1 MTSCTSLVDQR
12 NNYSKWHLLQIGK
25 ICKLKRVTLKIE
37 APPNPMVLHHFP
49 TRRIYENRKLWY
61 SGMVDNPKSIR
72 KFIQDQSW
80 APVWRPQPLVL
91 WGPPPPSLGTEWWAH
106 LRISPGPPPGM
117 GMLGAEWRE
126 HWNRLNTD
134 NLWIL
139 SLIHSFLSSNHTKK
153 RNFGFGRFYRIC
165 RYEYSTVDTSVFSM
179 HITMYTYNL
188 ITQIYIWSNYY
199 ISRVVGRISYFKV
212 WN

>member
-1 MTSCTSLVDQR
+1 MKIGNCGIPVWWTTPKAFESSSRINLGHLFDDLSHL
-12 NNYSKWHLLQIGK
+12 YSGDLHHLLLVQSGGHIYVFLLDLHLAWA
-25 ICKLKRVTLKIE
+25 CW
-37 APPNPMVLHHFP
+37 VLSEESTETAW
-49 TRRIYENRKLWY
+49 TRITC
-61 SGMVDNPKSIR
+61 G
-72 KFIQDQSW
+72 F
-80 APVWRPQPLVL
+80 
-91 WGPPPPSLGTEWWAH
+91 
-106 LRISPGPPPGM
+106 
-117 GMLGAEWRE
+117 
-126 HWNRLNTD
+126 
-134 NLWIL
+134 

-165 RYEYSTVDTSVFSM
+165 RYEYSTVHTSVFSM